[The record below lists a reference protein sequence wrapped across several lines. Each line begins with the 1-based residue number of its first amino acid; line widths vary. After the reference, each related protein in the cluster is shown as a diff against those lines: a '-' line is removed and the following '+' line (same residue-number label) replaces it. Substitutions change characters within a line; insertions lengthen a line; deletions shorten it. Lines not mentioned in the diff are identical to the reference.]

1 MDYSFIKLPEYITET
16 VRVVKEHREYEIN
29 NDVKYYYIELE
40 KFRNKNPDMTK
51 RINQWSA
58 FLDMERRDLLEMA
71 CKENDK
77 VKRAQIDKKEMQ
89 YLYNTGDAFVFMD
102 GETYEQIEI
111 PAENLEWEKNF
122 LKESDTAT
130 IRSFEGE
137 VLGVQ
142 LPDKVTLQIT
152 EAEQAVKGD
161 TATGATKNAVLET
174 GFQIKVPLFIN
185 EGEMVVISTAEGK
198 YSGRA

>member
-1 MDYSFIKLPEYITET
+1 MKNLRTGSTTE
-16 VRVVKEHREYEIN
+16 
-29 NDVKYYYIELE
+29 
-40 KFRNKNPDMTK
+40 MT
-51 RINQWSA
+51 
-58 FLDMERRDLLEMA
+58 FGG
-71 CKENDK
+71 NDK

-152 EAEQAVKGD
+152 RSR
-161 TATGATKNAVLET
+161 T
-174 GFQIKVPLFIN
+174 
-185 EGEMVVISTAEGK
+185 
-198 YSGRA
+198 SG

>member
-1 MDYSFIKLPEYITET
+1 MSDSL
-16 VRVVKEHREYEIN
+16 RWC
-29 NDVKYYYIELE
+29 L
-40 KFRNKNPDMTK
+40 
-51 RINQWSA
+51 
-58 FLDMERRDLLEMA
+58 
-71 CKENDK
+71 
-77 VKRAQIDKKEMQ
+77 
-89 YLYNTGDAFVFMD
+89 
-102 GETYEQIEI
+102 
-111 PAENLEWEKNF
+111 LEWEKNF

>member
-1 MDYSFIKLPEYITET
+1 
-16 VRVVKEHREYEIN
+16 
-29 NDVKYYYIELE
+29 
-40 KFRNKNPDMTK
+40 
-51 RINQWSA
+51 
-58 FLDMERRDLLEMA
+58 
-71 CKENDK
+71 
-77 VKRAQIDKKEMQ
+77 MQ

-122 LKESDTAT
+122 LKESATAT

-152 EAEQAVKGD
+152 EAEAAVKGD

-174 GFQIKVPLFIN
+174 GFQIKVPLFID

>member
-1 MDYSFIKLPEYITET
+1 MINVSDLKPGVTFQLDGNLYVVLDYSHNKTARAAANIKVKMKNLRTGSTTELT
-16 VRVVKEHREYEIN
+16 
-29 NDVKYYYIELE
+29 
-40 KFRNKNPDMTK
+40 FGG
-51 RINQWSA
+51 
-58 FLDMERRDLLEMA
+58 
-71 CKENDK
+71 NDK

-89 YLYNTGDAFVFMD
+89 YLYKEGKDYVMMDND

-122 LKESDTAT
+122 LKESATAT

-152 EAEQAVKGD
+152 EAEAAVKGD

-174 GFQIKVPLFIN
+174 GFQIKVPLFID

>member
-1 MDYSFIKLPEYITET
+1 
-16 VRVVKEHREYEIN
+16 
-29 NDVKYYYIELE
+29 
-40 KFRNKNPDMTK
+40 
-51 RINQWSA
+51 
-58 FLDMERRDLLEMA
+58 
-71 CKENDK
+71 
-77 VKRAQIDKKEMQ
+77 MQ

-122 LKESDTAT
+122 LKESATAT

-152 EAEQAVKGD
+152 EAEAAVKGD
-161 TATGATKNAVLET
+161 TATGATKLLFWKLVSKLKFLYLLTKEKWLL
-174 GFQIKVPLFIN
+174 FQLLKENIQVELKH
-185 EGEMVVISTAEGK
+185 
-198 YSGRA
+198 

>member
-1 MDYSFIKLPEYITET
+1 MINVSDLKPGVTFQMDGNLFVVLDYSHNKTARAAANIKVKMKNLRTGSTTE
-16 VRVVKEHREYEIN
+16 
-29 NDVKYYYIELE
+29 
-40 KFRNKNPDMTK
+40 MT
-51 RINQWSA
+51 
-58 FLDMERRDLLEMA
+58 FGG
-71 CKENDK
+71 NDK

-130 IRSFEGE
+130 TRSFEGE

>member
-1 MDYSFIKLPEYITET
+1 
-16 VRVVKEHREYEIN
+16 
-29 NDVKYYYIELE
+29 
-40 KFRNKNPDMTK
+40 
-51 RINQWSA
+51 
-58 FLDMERRDLLEMA
+58 
-71 CKENDK
+71 
-77 VKRAQIDKKEMQ
+77 
-89 YLYNTGDAFVFMD
+89 MD

-122 LKESDTAT
+122 LKESATAT

-152 EAEQAVKGD
+152 EAEGD

-174 GFQIKVPLFIN
+174 GFQIKVPLFID

>member
-1 MDYSFIKLPEYITET
+1 
-16 VRVVKEHREYEIN
+16 
-29 NDVKYYYIELE
+29 
-40 KFRNKNPDMTK
+40 
-51 RINQWSA
+51 
-58 FLDMERRDLLEMA
+58 ME
-71 CKENDK
+71 
-77 VKRAQIDKKEMQ
+77 
-89 YLYNTGDAFVFMD
+89 

>member
-1 MDYSFIKLPEYITET
+1 
-16 VRVVKEHREYEIN
+16 
-29 NDVKYYYIELE
+29 
-40 KFRNKNPDMTK
+40 
-51 RINQWSA
+51 
-58 FLDMERRDLLEMA
+58 
-71 CKENDK
+71 
-77 VKRAQIDKKEMQ
+77 MQ

-102 GETYEQIEI
+102 RETYEQIEI

>member
-1 MDYSFIKLPEYITET
+1 MHLYLWM
-16 VRVVKEHREYEIN
+16 
-29 NDVKYYYIELE
+29 E
-40 KFRNKNPDMTK
+40 KH
-51 RINQWSA
+51 
-58 FLDMERRDLLEMA
+58 
-71 CKENDK
+71 
-77 VKRAQIDKKEMQ
+77 
-89 YLYNTGDAFVFMD
+89 
-102 GETYEQIEI
+102 I

>member
-1 MDYSFIKLPEYITET
+1 MINVSDLKPGVTFQMDGNLFVVLDYSHNKTA
-16 VRVVKEHREYEIN
+16 RAAANIN
-29 NDVKYYYIELE
+29 
-40 KFRNKNPDMTK
+40 
-51 RINQWSA
+51 
-58 FLDMERRDLLEMA
+58 
-71 CKENDK
+71 
-77 VKRAQIDKKEMQ
+77 
-89 YLYNTGDAFVFMD
+89 AFVFMD